1 MALGH
6 LMVISVVSGKN
17 QFYIA
22 LPQKRTPTQSQC
34 SLFSSPIRKSQKKV
48 CFAKPNFYVSG
59 VVFWVW
65 FGGSEKYARKLYEWY
80 GSKFI
85 VVGHRKR
92 QKSTN
97 KFRVN
102 LKILVTRRRSFRCFL
117 EAQLIFLTGQSWQ
130 HILKNMGPHGDPW
143 VSMGTH
149 GNPWGPMGTHGDSWE
164 PMGTH
169 GNP

>member
-6 LMVISVVSGKN
+6 LMVISVVSRKKSV
-17 QFYIA
+17 
-22 LPQKRTPTQSQC
+22 LHCPTTEENSYPIPVFLV
-34 SLFSSPIRKSQKKV
+34 LFSNQKVTKKGV
-48 CFAKPNFYVSG
+48 FCKTEFLFVRGCVLG
-59 VVFWVW
+59 VVW
-65 FGGSEKYARKLYEWY
+65 GSEKYARKLYEWY

-149 GNPWGPMGTHGDSWE
+149 GNPWGHMGTHGDSWE